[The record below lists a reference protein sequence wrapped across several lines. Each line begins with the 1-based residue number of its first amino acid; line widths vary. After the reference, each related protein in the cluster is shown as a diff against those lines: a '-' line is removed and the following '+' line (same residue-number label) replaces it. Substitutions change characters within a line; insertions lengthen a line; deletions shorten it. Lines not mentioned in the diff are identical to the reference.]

1 MRISDWSSDVCSS
14 DLMPTLFEKSGAE
27 GDYRRFKFEMTKI
40 VRENALPGYA
50 LELELRAEA
59 EPFLRMVRRNL
70 TSEPGAPSPALVQ
83 TAPTPGRATP
93 SAQADRKSTRLNS
106 SH

>member
-1 MRISDWSSDVCSS
+1 
-14 DLMPTLFEKSGAE
+14 
-27 GDYRRFKFEMTKI
+27 MTKI

-70 TSEPGAPSPALVQ
+70 TSEPGAPPC
-83 TAPTPGRATP
+83 PGPDCTHAWPGYSFRTR
-93 SAQADRKSTRLNS
+93 QGDRRTADRLPGIWTYRP
-106 SH
+106 

>member
-14 DLMPTLFEKSGAE
+14 DL
-27 GDYRRFKFEMTKI
+27 
-40 VRENALPGYA
+40 
-50 LELELRAEA
+50 
-59 EPFLRMVRRNL
+59 NL

-93 SAQADRKSTRLNS
+93 SAQDKAIDEPPIAFPEYGHIAHSAFGAIARANLPEPQRDHGMVADDFRSLDRKSTRLNS